1 MAYVYFFRS
10 TGEFQYVSETQQD
23 CPWNDEYVVPDATV
37 FQIYN
42 LVDGV
47 PTYVGDVDTSL
58 APLSEAE
65 FKLAGLRDARDA
77 RIAETDWWVLPDR
90 TPTQAQLDY
99 RQALR
104 DITLSYTSVE
114 DVVWPEKPEV

>member
-10 TGEFQYVSETQQD
+10 TGEFQYVAETKQD
-23 CPWNDEYVVPDATV
+23 CPWNDEYVVPEATV
-37 FQIYN
+37 TQIYQ
-42 LVDGV
+42 LVGGSPV
-47 PTYVGDVDTSL
+47 YVGDVNTSL
-58 APLSEAE
+58 APLSDAE
-65 FKLAGLRDARDA
+65 FKLAGLRNARDV
-77 RIAETDWWVLPDR
+77 RIAETDCWVLPDR

-114 DVVWPEKPEV
+114 DVVWPVKP